1 MLLRSALAAWS
12 DLSGVAQ
19 PHVTGPSGPGSRY
32 GTTMLDWYAVQ
43 GKNEVG
49 FLQDADRLS

>member
-1 MLLRSALAAWS
+1 MLAKCAGGWS

-19 PHVTGPSGPGSRY
+19 PHVTGPSAPGSRY